1 MCEKLWA
8 TLRQPGVLEQEGR
21 QKPSSTEFAMISYHG
36 QAGPLLPGVQQN
48 AALLRGSQTLAGE
61 PRRVGLLYGG

>member
-36 QAGPLLPGVQQN
+36 QATLLPGVQQN
-48 AALLRGSQTLAGE
+48 AALLWGSQTLAGE
-61 PRRVGLLYGG
+61 PRRVGLLYGR